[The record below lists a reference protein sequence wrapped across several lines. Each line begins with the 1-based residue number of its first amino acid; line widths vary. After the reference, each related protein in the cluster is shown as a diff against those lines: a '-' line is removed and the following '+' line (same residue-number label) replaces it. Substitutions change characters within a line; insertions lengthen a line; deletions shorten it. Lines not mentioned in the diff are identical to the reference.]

1 MCGFCG
7 YINKKEKDS
16 IKKMNDAIIHRGPDD
31 ESYYKD
37 DFIAMGFR
45 RLSIIDLKGGRQPMT
60 NEDDSMII
68 TFNGEIY
75 NFKEIKED
83 LIKKGH
89 KFKTNADTE
98 VILHGY
104 EEYKEKILDKLRGMF
119 AFAIWDKNNQKLFCA
134 RDHFGQKPFYYGIFN
149 NTFMYASEIKSMLYH
164 PDFKKE
170 VNKEALKPYLTFQT
184 SVLEETFFKGVYK
197 LRPGHYLKYDFKT
210 NKIETKEYY
219 NINFKPK
226 DQNFDKLVE
235 KIDDTITKSIDYH
248 IISDVPVGAYLS
260 GGIDSSYVVSYLK
273 PDKTFSVGFDY
284 KNFNEVPMAKDLS
297 DMLNIQNK
305 NELINSDDFFES
317 IDKVQYYA
325 DEPTANLSAVP
336 LYFLSKLA
344 SKDVKVVLSGEGADE
359 LFGGYTSYD
368 EDIKLKKYRKLPF
381 FIRKA
386 LKTIVSPLPSFHGKN
401 FLTKGGSKIE
411 DYYVGNAFIFDN
423 KEANKIL
430 TDKYKSTLTY
440 QEITKPYF
448 DKVAGEDDLTK
459 MQYLDMYFWL
469 PNDILLKADKMSM
482 ANSLELRVP
491 ILDKEVF
498 ALAKTIPT
506 KYKLSHNTTKYILRK
521 AASKRIPEEWYKRRK
536 KGFPVP
542 IIKWFREEKYY
553 SIVKQIFE
561 EDFTKEFFDQKLLIK
576 MLDEHYT
583 SKKNHCRK
591 LWTVFVY
598 LIWYKTFF
606 IDLKGWNKFS
616 AFFTQIKSTAKY
628 Y

>member
-7 YINKKEKDS
+7 YINKKEKTY
-16 IKKMNDAIIHRGPDD
+16 IKKMNDAIAHRGPDD
-31 ESYYKD
+31 ESYYQD
-37 DFIAMGFR
+37 DYIAMGFR
-45 RLSIIDLKGGRQPMT
+45 RLSIIDLKSGRQPMT
-60 NEDDSMII
+60 NEDESLII
-68 TFNGEIY
+68 TYNGEIY
-75 NFKEIKED
+75 NFKEIKKD
-83 LIKKGH
+83 LVKKGH
-89 KFKTNADTE
+89 IFKTNSDTE

-119 AFAIWDKNNQKLFCA
+119 AFVIWDKNTQTLFGA
-134 RDHFGQKPFYYGIFN
+134 RDHFGQKPFYYCKMN
-149 NTFMYASEIKSMLYH
+149 ETFMYASEIKSMLYH

-170 VNKEALKPYLTFQT
+170 VNKDALKPYLTFQT
-184 SVLEETFFKGVYK
+184 SVLNETFFKGVYK
-197 LRPGHYLKYDFKT
+197 LKPGHYFIYDY
-210 NKIETKEYY
+210 NKDELTIKEYY
-219 NINFKPK
+219 NINFKPIPQ
-226 DQNFDKLVE
+226 DFNELVE
-235 KIDDTITKSIDYH
+235 KIDETITKSIDYH

-284 KNFNEVPMAKDLS
+284 KDFNEVPMAKDLS
-297 DMLNIQNK
+297 DLLKIQNK
-305 NELINSDDFFES
+305 SELINSDDFFES
-317 IDKVQYYA
+317 IDKVQYFA

-344 SKDVKVVLSGEGADE
+344 AKDVKVVLSGEGADE
-359 LFGGYTSYD
+359 LFGGYTFYD
-368 EDIKLKKYRKLPF
+368 EDIKLKKYKKLPF
-381 FIRKA
+381 FIRKFI
-386 LKTIVSPLPSFHGKN
+386 KTLVSPFPSFHGKN

-430 TDKYKSTLTY
+430 SEKYKSNVRY
-440 QEITKPYF
+440 QDITKPYY
-448 DKVAGEDDLTK
+448 DKVKGKDDLTK

-498 ALAKTIPT
+498 ALAKTIPAN
-506 KYKLSHNTTKYILRK
+506 YKLSHGTTKYILRQ
-521 AASKRIPEEWYKRRK
+521 AASKRIPEAWYKRRK

-553 SIVKQIFE
+553 NIVKEIFN
-561 EDFTKEFFDQKLLIK
+561 EDFTKEFFDQNLLLK
-576 MLDEHYT
+576 MLDEHYN

-591 LWTVFVY
+591 LWTVFVF
-598 LIWYKTFF
+598 LVWYKTFF
-606 IDLKGWNKFS
+606 IDFK
-616 AFFTQIKSTAKY
+616 
-628 Y
+628 

>member
-7 YINKKEKDS
+7 YINKKEKES

-89 KFKTNADTE
+89 IFKTNADTE

-119 AFAIWDKNNQKLFCA
+119 AFAIWDKKNQILFCA
-134 RDHFGQKPFYYGIFN
+134 RDHFGQKPFYYGLFN
-149 NTFMYASEIKSMLYH
+149 NTFMYASEIKSLLYH

-184 SVLEETFFKGVYK
+184 SVLDETFFKGVYK

-210 NKIETKEYY
+210 NKTEIREYY
-219 NINFKPK
+219 NINFKPQN
-226 DQNFDKLVE
+226 QNFDKLVE

-344 SKDVKVVLSGEGADE
+344 SKNVKVVLSGEGADE

-386 LKTIVSPLPSFHGKN
+386 IKTIISPLPSFHGKN

-423 KEANKIL
+423 KEANRIL
-430 TDKYKSTLTY
+430 SDKYKSSLTY

-448 DKVAGEDDLTK
+448 DKVANEDDLTK

-521 AASKRIPEEWYKRRK
+521 AASKRIPEAWYKRRK

-553 SIVKQIFE
+553 SIVKEIFE

-598 LIWYKTFF
+598 LVWYKTFF
-606 IDLKGWNKFS
+606 IDF
-616 AFFTQIKSTAKY
+616 KS
-628 Y
+628 

>member
-37 DFIAMGFR
+37 DYIAMGFR

-89 KFKTNADTE
+89 TFKTNADTE

-134 RDHFGQKPFYYGIFN
+134 RDHFGQKPFYYGLFN
-149 NTFMYASEIKSMLYH
+149 DTFMYASEIKSLLYH

-184 SVLEETFFKGVYK
+184 SVLEETFFKNVYK
-197 LRPGHYLKYDFKT
+197 LRPGHYLTYDSKT
-210 NKIETKEYY
+210 KKIETKEYY
-219 NINFKPK
+219 NINFKPQEQ
-226 DQNFDKLVE
+226 DFDKLVE

-430 TDKYKSTLTY
+430 SDKYKSNLTY

-448 DKVAGEDDLTK
+448 DKVAKEDDLTK

-498 ALAKTIPT
+498 SLAKTIPT

-521 AASKRIPEEWYKRRK
+521 AASKRIPEAWYKRRK

-553 SIVKQIFE
+553 NIVKEIFE

-606 IDLKGWNKFS
+606 IDFES
-616 AFFTQIKSTAKY
+616 
-628 Y
+628 

>member
-16 IKKMNDAIIHRGPDD
+16 IKKMNDAIINRGPDD

-37 DFIAMGFR
+37 NFIAMGFR

-606 IDLKGWNKFS
+606 IDLKG
-616 AFFTQIKSTAKY
+616 
-628 Y
+628 

>member
-7 YINKKEKDS
+7 YINKKEKKY
-16 IKKMNDAIIHRGPDD
+16 INKMNDAIVHRGPDD

-45 RLSIIDLKGGRQPMT
+45 RLSIIDLKSGRQPMT
-60 NEDDSMII
+60 NEDESMVI

-75 NFKEIKED
+75 NFKEIKKD
-83 LIKKGH
+83 LVKKGH
-89 KFKTNADTE
+89 IFKTNSDTE

-104 EEYKEKILDKLRGMF
+104 EEYKEKILSKLRGMF
-119 AFAIWDKNNQKLFCA
+119 AFVIWDKNTQTLFGA
-134 RDHFGQKPFYYGIFN
+134 RDHFGQKPFYYCKMN
-149 NTFMYASEIKSMLYH
+149 ETFMYASEIKSMLYH

-184 SVLEETFFKGVYK
+184 SVLEETFFKNVYK
-197 LRPGHYLKYDFKT
+197 LKPGHYFIYDY
-210 NKIETKEYY
+210 NKDDLTIKEYY
-219 NINFKPK
+219 NINFRPIP
-226 DQNFDKLVE
+226 QNFNDLVE
-235 KIDDTITKSIDYH
+235 KIDETITKSIDYH

-273 PDKTFSVGFDY
+273 PDKTFSVGFNY
-284 KNFNEVPMAKDLS
+284 KDFNEVPMAKDLS
-297 DMLNIQNK
+297 DILKIQNK
-305 NELINSDDFFES
+305 SELINSDDFFES

-344 SKDVKVVLSGEGADE
+344 AKDVKVVLSGEGADE

-381 FIRKA
+381 FIRRFIKI
-386 LKTIVSPLPSFHGKN
+386 LVSPFPSFHGKN

-411 DYYVGNAFIFDN
+411 EYYVGNAFIFDN
-423 KEANKIL
+423 KEANKVL
-430 TDKYKSTLTY
+430 SEKYKSNITY
-440 QEITKPYF
+440 QDITKPYY
-448 DKVAGEDDLTK
+448 DKVKDKDDLTK

-506 KYKLSHNTTKYILRK
+506 NYKLSHNTTKYILRK

-553 SIVKQIFE
+553 NIVKEIFN
-561 EDFTKEFFDQKLLIK
+561 EDFTKEFFNQELLLK
-576 MLDEHYT
+576 MLDDHYN
-583 SKKNHCRK
+583 SKKNNCRK
-591 LWTVFVY
+591 LWTIYVFLV
-598 LIWYKTFF
+598 WYKKFF
-606 IDLKGWNKFS
+606 IELN
-616 AFFTQIKSTAKY
+616 
-628 Y
+628 

>member
-7 YINKKEKDS
+7 YINKKEKES

-37 DFIAMGFR
+37 DNIAMGFR
-45 RLSIIDLKGGRQPMT
+45 RLSIIDLSGGRQPIS
-60 NEDDSMII
+60 NEDDSLII

-89 KFKTNADTE
+89 IFKTNTDTE

-119 AFAIWDKNNQKLFCA
+119 AFVIWNKNEKKLFGA
-134 RDHFGQKPFYYGIFN
+134 RDHFGQKPFYYANMN
-149 NTFMYASEIKSMLYH
+149 NTFMYGSEIKSFLYH
-164 PDFKKE
+164 PDFIKE
-170 VNKEALKPYLTFQT
+170 VNEKALKPYLTFQT
-184 SVLEETFFKGVYK
+184 SVLDETFFKGVYK
-197 LRPGHYLKYDFKT
+197 LRPGHYFNYDFNT
-210 NKIETKEYY
+210 NDLKIEEYY
-219 NINFKPK
+219 NINFKPMVQ
-226 DQNFDKLVE
+226 DFDKLVD

-248 IISDVPVGAYLS
+248 IISDVPVGSYLS

-284 KNFNEVPMAKDLS
+284 KDFNEVPLAKELS
-297 DMLNIQNK
+297 DILGIQNK

-344 SKDVKVVLSGEGADE
+344 AKDVKVVLSGEGADE

-368 EDIKLKKYRKLPF
+368 EDVKLKKYRKLPF
-381 FIRKA
+381 FIRRLIKN
-386 LKTIVSPLPSFHGKN
+386 IISPFPSFHGKN

-411 DYYVGNAFIFDN
+411 EYYVGNAFIFDN
-423 KEANKIL
+423 KEANKVL
-430 TDKYKSTLTY
+430 NGKYKNDLTY
-440 QEITKPYF
+440 QQITKPYF
-448 DKVAGEDDLTK
+448 DKVKGRDDLTK

-506 KYKLSHNTTKYILRK
+506 NYKLSHNTTKYVLRK
-521 AASKRIPEEWYKRRK
+521 AASKRIPEAWYKRRK

-553 SIVKQIFE
+553 NIVKKIFE
-561 EDFTKEFFDQKLLIK
+561 EDFTKEFFDQNLIIK

-591 LWTVFVY
+591 LWTIFVY
-598 LIWYKTFF
+598 LVWYKTFF
-606 IDLKGWNKFS
+606 IDFEN
-616 AFFTQIKSTAKY
+616 
-628 Y
+628 